1 VPSREEGV
9 VQTYRKRQR
18 FDVVG
23 GGGEV
28 LFLLL
33 LLLVIVDERPLVLG
47 NKTPDE

>member
-1 VPSREEGV
+1 V
-9 VQTYRKRQR
+9 VQTYGKRQR

>member
-1 VPSREEGV
+1 V
-9 VQTYRKRQR
+9 VQTYGKRQR

-28 LFLLL
+28 LLLLL